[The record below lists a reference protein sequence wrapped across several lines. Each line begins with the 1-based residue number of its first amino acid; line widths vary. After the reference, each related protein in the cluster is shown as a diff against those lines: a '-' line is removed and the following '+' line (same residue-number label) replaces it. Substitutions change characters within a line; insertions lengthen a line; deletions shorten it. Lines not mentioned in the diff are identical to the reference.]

1 MQEIYSRL
9 SKEERSILCTYND
22 RGTSYTVKESES
34 KLKTE
39 QESIN
44 QTFDE
49 VHQHQ
54 PLKVLQTKIFNSS
67 SKPLKAAKPA
77 PQQSSK
83 TRCSTGTPIKPKTLP
98 KSRRNSSK
106 SSVKS
111 QNTSKSSCKSSF
123 SRKCRR
129 YSKPSNSVKIFD
141 LCKVPNWKYEVSK
154 LIRTVY
160 RHQLLCGK
168 LRDELNKIGG
178 SKILIEYKKV
188 NNS

>member
-9 SKEERSILCTYND
+9 SKEERSILNTYND
-22 RGTSYTVKESES
+22 RGIIHSVKDSES

-44 QTFDE
+44 QTSDE
-49 VHQHQ
+49 VHQYQ

-67 SKPLKAAKPA
+67 SKPLKPPNPPA
-77 PQQSSK
+77 RPADK
-83 TRCSTGTPIKPKTLP
+83 TRCKTGTPQKNKKVI

-141 LCKVPNWKYEVSK
+141 LCKIPNWKYEISK